1 MKRAW
6 TIFRREIKE
15 LRKNRTFFQTMAT
28 MPLLLIL
35 FPMGVIIAFNVL
47 LQNVYTSGD
56 LTAVGGSECQAVST
70 SIGAVGGCTQTDLLT
85 SMLAVCFSFFLPVP
99 AVLPMMIA
107 ANSVV
112 IEKERKSLEPLL
124 VTPVTTFDLLL
135 GKGLSAL
142 IPSVLIIWSSFALLL
157 VLVVGV
163 LKQQALDELQLP
175 LWVGLILLWTPLMS
189 GISTL
194 VGVAISSR
202 ARDARAAQQLGGLI
216 VLPEVLLVLGI
227 GLKVIV
233 VTPLLLVAGIIVG
246 VAVNVGL
253 FWLAIRIFEREN
265 ILTRW
270 R

>member
-1 MKRAW
+1 MRRVW

-15 LRKNRTFFQTMAT
+15 LRKNRTIFQTMAT
-28 MPLLLIL
+28 MPFLLIL
-35 FPMGVIIAFNVL
+35 FPMGVIVFFNIM
-47 LQNVYTSGD
+47 LQNVFTSGN
-56 LTAVGGSECQAVST
+56 LQAAGSAECQAVST
-70 SIGAVGGCTQTDLLT
+70 SVGAVGGCTQTDLLT
-85 SMLAVCFSFFLPVP
+85 SMLSICFSFFLPVP

-124 VTPVTTFDLLL
+124 VTPVTTLDLLL

-142 IPSVLIIWSSFALLL
+142 IPAVLMIWGSFALLL
-157 VLVVGV
+157 VLVEGV
-163 LKQQALDELQLP
+163 LKPDAVNQLELP
-175 LWVGLILLWTPLMS
+175 LWVGLILFWTPLMA

-202 ARDARAAQQLGGLI
+202 VRDARAAQQLGGLI

-233 VTPLLLVAGIIVG
+233 VTPLLLLAGIIIG
-246 VAVNVGL
+246 VAANAVL
-253 FWLAIRIFEREN
+253 LWLAIRIFEREN